1 MSCLR
6 NSCFRIRFSKSEDIW
21 YYNGK
26 YYSTRSS
33 EPSEE
38 ARKRQK
44 SIGTIITVV
53 GSYLLLWF
61 GIDYLNRFIGAFITN
76 KVSFYY
82 ATCFISLITYVISIP
97 VGRYISLRI
106 INREGDLRE
115 DFSAEIVSLD
125 IAEKE
130 KKDTRSIIAAII
142 ICTDIVLIVEL
153 LCKTMMLE
161 NPSFSLF
168 SIICLSICGMA
179 LGAQSWLQK
188 LQYMNQIIELH
199 NNVDTKM
206 GE

>member
-1 MSCLR
+1 MIL
-6 NSCFRIRFSKSEDIW
+6 
-21 YYNGK
+21 YTLY
-26 YYSTRSS
+26 
-33 EPSEE
+33 
-38 ARKRQK
+38 
-44 SIGTIITVV
+44 SIG
-53 GSYLLLWF
+53 F
-61 GIDYLNRFIGAFITN
+61 
-76 KVSFYY
+76 
-82 ATCFISLITYVISIP
+82 
-97 VGRYISLRI
+97 RI